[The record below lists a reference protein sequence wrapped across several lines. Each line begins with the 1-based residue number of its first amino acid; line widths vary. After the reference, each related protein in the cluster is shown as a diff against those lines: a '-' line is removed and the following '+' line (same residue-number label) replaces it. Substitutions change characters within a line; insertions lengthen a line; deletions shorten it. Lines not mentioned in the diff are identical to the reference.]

1 MKLKVVFYEMTNG
14 EVPVENFMQSL
25 DIKMKAKLIGLIEI
39 LSEYG
44 PQLREPYSKS
54 LGDGIFE
61 LRGKVGNNLTRVL
74 YFFYY
79 DGIIVLTNGFVKKSM
94 KVPKKEILKAKIYR
108 NDYIERCEKHENI

>member
-1 MKLKVVFYEMTNG
+1 MTNG

-61 LRGKVGNNLTRVL
+61 L
-74 YFFYY
+74 
-79 DGIIVLTNGFVKKSM
+79 
-94 KVPKKEILKAKIYR
+94 
-108 NDYIERCEKHENI
+108 